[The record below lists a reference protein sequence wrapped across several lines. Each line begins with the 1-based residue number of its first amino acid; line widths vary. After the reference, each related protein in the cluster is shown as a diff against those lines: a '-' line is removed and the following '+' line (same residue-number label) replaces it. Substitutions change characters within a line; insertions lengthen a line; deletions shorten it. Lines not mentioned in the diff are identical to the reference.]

1 MSPGID
7 RRAFFC
13 LLADLGIV
21 QAASKVRGG
30 SMEVEHILKLYNSIH
45 FFQVAL
51 NVE

>member
-13 LLADLGIV
+13 LLVELGIV
-21 QAASKVRGG
+21 QAASKVRVGP
-30 SMEVEHILKLYNSIH
+30 MEVEHILKLYSSIH
-45 FFQVAL
+45 FFQAAL